1 MGEFSREFSEQRCVV
16 QVSSEGLIMHK
27 AHRICLELTV
37 GKAQHGGKVWNIG
50 VWIWVVDIKLAE
62 DLYRMCKS

>member
-27 AHRICLELTV
+27 VHKACLELTV
-37 GKAQHGGKVWNIG
+37 GEA
-50 VWIWVVDIKLAE
+50 
-62 DLYRMCKS
+62 